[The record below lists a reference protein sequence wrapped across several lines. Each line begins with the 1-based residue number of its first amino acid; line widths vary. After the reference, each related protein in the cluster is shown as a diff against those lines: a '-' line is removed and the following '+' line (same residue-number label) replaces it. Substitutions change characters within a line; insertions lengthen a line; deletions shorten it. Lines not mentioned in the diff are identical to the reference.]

1 MSNIPNSH
9 AAARGYHPSM
19 SLSERQRIL
28 AETIA
33 AREKAESLLKALQDA
48 RSASEKRL
56 SELNLSDQLKKVT
69 GKSAMDN
76 AVASAQRTVDM
87 LTRALD
93 DFKKELSP
101 DELASAYDR
110 QAGRAS

>member
-1 MSNIPNSH
+1 
-9 AAARGYHPSM
+9 M

-33 AREKAESLLKALQDA
+33 AREKAESLLKALQEA

-101 DELASAYDR
+101 DELAMAYDR
-110 QAGRAS
+110 QSGRAS

>member
-1 MSNIPNSH
+1 
-9 AAARGYHPSM
+9 M
-19 SLSERQRIL
+19 SLSERQRVL

-33 AREKAESLLKALQDA
+33 AREKAEALLRALMEA

-87 LTRALD
+87 LTRALE

-101 DELASAYDR
+101 EELAMAYDR
-110 QAGRAS
+110 QSGRAS